1 MAKIDLLRKII
12 REEVEKAIR
21 KEMPEILRE
30 IKMTSQDTR
39 TAIKES
45 KKAVIPGTLNT
56 QPFIPAKA
64 VQFRGSDPLSQMLN
78 ETATN
83 MAADESSY
91 AFNSDDVMADP
102 MSFFQPQEASV
113 GSVNGMLQ
121 SARGSSAPELVQI
134 NEVPDF
140 TQLMSKMMAK
150 GIM

>member
-1 MAKIDLLRKII
+1 MAKVELLRKII

-21 KEMPEILRE
+21 KEMPQILRE
-30 IKMTSQDTR
+30 IKMSSVDTKPVIR
-39 TAIKES
+39 ES
-45 KKAVIPGTLNT
+45 KKQTIPGTLNT

-64 VQFRGSDPLSQMLN
+64 VQFNGSDPLSRMLN
-78 ETATN
+78 ETAIN
-83 MAADESSY
+83 MAADDHGI

-121 SARGSSAPELVQI
+121 SARGSSAPELVTI

-140 TQLMSKMMAK
+140 TELMGKMMAK

>member
-39 TAIKES
+39 TIVKES

-56 QPFIPAKA
+56 QPFVPAKA
-64 VQFRGSDPLSQMLN
+64 VQFNGSDPLSKMLN
-78 ETATN
+78 ETATS
-83 MAADESSY
+83 MAADDRGF

-102 MSFFQPQEASV
+102 MSYFQPQQTAV
-113 GSVNGMLQ
+113 GTVSGMLQ
-121 SARGSSAPELVQI
+121 SANASSATELVQI